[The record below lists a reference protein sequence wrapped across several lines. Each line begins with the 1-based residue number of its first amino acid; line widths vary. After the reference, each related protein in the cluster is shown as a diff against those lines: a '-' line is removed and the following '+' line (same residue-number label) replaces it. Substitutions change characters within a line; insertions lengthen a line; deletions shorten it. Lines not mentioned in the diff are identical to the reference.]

1 MLLAG
6 LGTRFDAT
14 AVLVGDRI
22 DLRRINAERRLANY
36 PMMIELNDDSG
47 VVVIFRFGVLVFFGA
62 SKQTQREYL
71 ESMEA
76 AITQPEQ
83 KRETETLP
91 VEVIPGGREGI
102 EDDVIKLS
110 EVDLPRLQ
118 LVAIALSKAVTLADY
133 EATTAQMFDRL
144 EPLAVDLERGTHRGR
159 PDKELLGYIGATIR
173 DQLELVGRVEV
184 REKPEMLWDQPQLE
198 PLYIRLEDA
207 LEIRDRHSILERK
220 LELISETAR
229 TALDLLQGRRALRV
243 EWYIVSLIVV
253 EIALFI
259 YELFWLP

>member
-6 LGTRFDAT
+6 FDSRFNAT

-22 DLRRINAERRLANY
+22 DLRRIHSQRRLASH
-36 PMMIELNDDSG
+36 PLMIELDEGGG
-47 VVVIFRFGVLVFFGA
+47 VVVVFRFGVLVFFNA
-62 SKQTQREYL
+62 SEQTQRDYL
-71 ESMEA
+71 HSIEA
-76 AITQPEQ
+76 AIAEPEQ
-83 KRETETLP
+83 KLETETLP

-102 EDDVIKLS
+102 EDDVIKLA

-118 LVAIALSKAVTLADY
+118 LLAIVLSKTVILADY

-144 EPLAVDLERGTHRGR
+144 EPLAVDLERGIHRGR
-159 PDKELLGYIGATIR
+159 PDKELLGYIGATLR

-184 REKPEMLWDQPQLE
+184 REKPELLWDQPQLE
-198 PLYIRLEDA
+198 PLFVRLEDA

-243 EWYIVSLIVV
+243 EWYIVLLIVV
-253 EIALFI
+253 EIGLFV
-259 YELFWLP
+259 YELFWH